1 MSDVVPAEPELRA
14 ATAADAPR
22 VAEILLASRAAH
34 LPFAP
39 LAHTADE
46 VRAWVAGVL
55 VPAGGVRVAAVAGE
69 LRAMAAHAVDNG
81 GGWIEQLYVEPGYTG
96 RGLGEALLQ
105 RSLAELHAAGAHPV
119 RLWCFQANTGAR
131 RFYERHGFVAVDFT
145 DGRGNEEGC
154 PDVLYE
160 RSSVR

>member
-1 MSDVVPAEPELRA
+1 MTKPPTLRS
-14 ATAADAPR
+14 ATAADASR

-39 LAHTADE
+39 LAHSADE
-46 VRAWVAGVL
+46 VRAWVAQVL
-55 VPAGGVRVAAVAGE
+55 VAGGGVRVAVCGGE
-69 LRAMAAHAVDNG
+69 LRAMSAHAADNG
-81 GGWIEQLYVEPGYTG
+81 VGWIEQLYVEPGFT
-96 RGLGEALLQ
+96 GLGLGAALLGRM
-105 RSLAELHAAGAHPV
+105 RSELLVAGAHPL

-160 RSSVR
+160 QGTGA